1 MAIMHLRMN
10 HCRED
15 LDPDV
20 IHQGS
25 GDSAS
30 PGDQHSPGSATR
42 GSGGCMRERPVRVT
56 IPCPRCQSMNTKF
69 CYYNNYSVNQPRYFC
84 RNCQR
89 YWTEGGTLRNVPV
102 GGGSRKKV
110 RTRQRSDWQLQSHDS
125 PAALLGAGL
134 VNMTLQPNFLQIPN
148 TIQMASTQQRLS
160 MFSQMTGD
168 KLGSFSNRFLLQSG
182 LNEIPPNTMTPHL
195 PTFLQLSSS
204 LEPVQIGN
212 SAGGLSKN
220 PAAAATTGLM
230 SLQDNHMHS
239 TLHSAMY
246 ELQSTSM
253 PTNSSMLQLGGGNIH
268 AGFSN
273 ETAGGYNHYT
283 PAHQKLESSHI
294 EFLSSVMQKPAGYW
308 GVD

>member
-1 MAIMHLRMN
+1 VQVVGNSSGQVVPNSSVNNKATIN
-10 HCRED
+10 GGGGG
-15 LDPDV
+15 
-20 IHQGS
+20 GS
-25 GDSAS
+25 GSRPQIKAQAS
-30 PGDQHSPGSATR
+30 N
-42 GSGGCMRERPVRVT
+42 
-56 IPCPRCQSMNTKF
+56 CPRCNSSHTKF
-69 CYYNNYSVNQPRYFC
+69 CYYNNYSLSQPRFFC
-84 RNCQR
+84 KTCRR
-89 YWTEGGTLRNVPV
+89 YWTEGGSLRNVPV

-253 PTNSSMLQLGGGNIH
+253 RTNSSVLQLGGGNIH
-268 AGFSN
+268 TGFSN